1 VIRLIVLRAVDL
13 DDKVPFMT
21 GEVSKVRTDGG
32 LPPEVRVLDWQTSQM
47 PPEFTFGVGHITT
60 QFACSWDACIEL
72 IGFLT

>member
-1 VIRLIVLRAVDL
+1 VLRAVDL

-32 LPPEVRVLDWQTSQM
+32 LPAEVRVFDWQTSQM

-60 QFACSWDACIEL
+60 
-72 IGFLT
+72 